1 MVFMKEKRINRMM
14 YMQPKTNYPPFSVLM
29 SVYKNEKPEYLD
41 QALTSVEKQ
50 TIAPSEIVLVEDGP
64 ISTQL
69 KAIITKH
76 KNKFGDGF
84 KDIVS
89 KRNQGLGSALRL
101 GTRYVSTEW
110 IARMDSDDVSLP
122 ERFEIQLKEVVNNPN
137 LAIIGGQVEEFV
149 NDPLNIVGRRKV
161 PTSEQLLRQFI
172 KWRSPFNHPSV
183 MMNKEAL
190 QRVGGYMPYG
200 NLEDYYLWARILAH
214 NYNVENVQDVLVKM
228 RVDTGMYQRRGKLS
242 NIKYFYKLRDFLF
255 KNEMLSFQEKILGNF
270 LMTVNIVIPNWLRKL
285 IYQHV
290 LHK

>member
-1 MVFMKEKRINRMM
+1 
-14 YMQPKTNYPPFSVLM
+14 
-29 SVYKNEKPEYLD
+29 
-41 QALTSVEKQ
+41 
-50 TIAPSEIVLVEDGP
+50 
-64 ISTQL
+64 
-69 KAIITKH
+69 
-76 KNKFGDGF
+76 
-84 KDIVS
+84 
-89 KRNQGLGSALRL
+89 
-101 GTRYVSTEW
+101 
-110 IARMDSDDVSLP
+110 MDSDDVSLP

-255 KNEMLSFQEKILGNF
+255 KNE
-270 LMTVNIVIPNWLRKL
+270 T
-285 IYQHV
+285 
-290 LHK
+290 